1 MVERSTLRQGWQ
13 QHPQDPGNSGAQ
25 SAPLLALCA
34 RPARLTPEQGKDAAE
49 LDQLWRDYFVVTFV
63 RSPYQRAVSAYR
75 MMARQLARGG
85 ELEASF
91 SWAAFCADPA
101 DFGGA
106 CDGDPRCML

>member
-1 MVERSTLRQGWQ
+1 
-13 QHPQDPGNSGAQ
+13 
-25 SAPLLALCA
+25 
-34 RPARLTPEQGKDAAE
+34 
-49 LDQLWRDYFVVTFV
+49 VVTFV